1 MNIYKGITKALS
13 GVTKALST
21 YKGVT
26 KALSI
31 GLLATSFGLGGIG
44 GCAYPQPVQP
54 VEFDLVKTHAR
65 LSEYAKKT
73 REDLKKLKKK
83 KENLEDYLSKH
94 GKLPENFKTAE
105 ENYLKLKAEFIE
117 YSKKLKEYN
126 ALQKELPHAR
136 QEFEK
141 AQQQLNTLEERIR
154 KMLEKDNGSPQNQ
167 K

>member
-13 GVTKALST
+13 
-21 YKGVT
+21 
-26 KALSI
+26 I
-31 GLLATSFGLGGIG
+31 GLLAASFGLGGIG

-54 VEFDLVKTHAR
+54 VVFDLEKTHHN
-65 LSEYAKKT
+65 LSKKVKAT
-73 REDLKKLKKK
+73 RAYLEGLN
-83 KENLEDYLSKH
+83 EEINSLEDDLSKH
-94 GKLPENFKTAE
+94 KNLPENFKTAE
-105 ENYLKLKAEFIE
+105 ENYLKLKAELIK
-117 YSKKLKEYN
+117 YSENLKKYN